1 MIIMS
6 KEKKSKKFSGFDGLV
21 FSTNPE
27 VSLDKYEDQDEETLK
42 PSQQDLRVQLDKKQ
56 RAGKAVTLITGF
68 MGSEADLK
76 ELGKLLKSKCGVGG
90 SVKDGEILVQ
100 GDFRIKVMDILTK
113 EGYKV
118 KKIGG

>member
-1 MIIMS
+1 MS
-6 KEKKSKKFSGFDGLV
+6 KEKQSKKFSGFDGLV
-21 FSTNPE
+21 FSTNPD
-27 VSLDKYEDQDEETLK
+27 VPLDRYEDQDEESLK

-68 MGSEADLK
+68 IGSEGDLK
-76 ELGKLLKSKCGVGG
+76 ELGKLLKTKCGVGG

-100 GDFRIKVMDILTK
+100 GDFRIKIMEILMK